1 MDIHWISIVKA
12 HTLSVG
18 GNGAIELLCNVQTSV
33 AVWTR
38 PLSLACMSFIVSLC
52 LSPVSGVKPSN
63 SYCPAA
69 YTWKCYCPHTA
80 PWCLC
85 IWTHTHTHTHTHTG
99 SSCSLAHTH
108 KHTHIYWLVDEKV
121 SDCGKKNKLDDLRLT
136 RLSPRRQCTHT
147 HTHTQE
153 HTLHVNKHVSSHDP
167 ASFLRTLWFH
177 MLMFTLQPS

>member
-38 PLSLACMSFIVSLC
+38 PLSLACVSFIVSLC

-85 IWTHTHTHTHTHTG
+85 IWTHTHTHTH
-99 SSCSLAHTH
+99 AHTLVPAAH
-108 KHTHIYWLVDEKV
+108 WHTHINTHTYIGWLMRKFLTV
-121 SDCGKKNKLDDLRLT
+121 GKRTSWTISRLT
-136 RLSPRRQCTHT
+136 RLSPRRQCT

-177 MLMFTLQPS
+177 MLMFRLQPS